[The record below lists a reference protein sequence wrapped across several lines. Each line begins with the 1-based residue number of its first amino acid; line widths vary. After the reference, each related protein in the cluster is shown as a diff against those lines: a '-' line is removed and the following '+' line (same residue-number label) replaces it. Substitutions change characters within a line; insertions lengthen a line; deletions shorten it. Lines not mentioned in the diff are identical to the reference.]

1 MNIHSHTYKDDTHTH
16 TYTHTFIYLFEER
29 EIYFNELG
37 HMIVG
42 AGKFEICRA
51 GQQARN
57 LGRSCLVLRQILL
70 FQETLVFT
78 LKAFS

>member
-1 MNIHSHTYKDDTHTH
+1 MNW
-16 TYTHTFIYLFEER
+16 
-29 EIYFNELG
+29 G

>member
-1 MNIHSHTYKDDTHTH
+1 MNW
-16 TYTHTFIYLFEER
+16 
-29 EIYFNELG
+29 G

-78 LKAFS
+78 LKAFSWLDAIHDIIKGNLLYLKSTDYRC